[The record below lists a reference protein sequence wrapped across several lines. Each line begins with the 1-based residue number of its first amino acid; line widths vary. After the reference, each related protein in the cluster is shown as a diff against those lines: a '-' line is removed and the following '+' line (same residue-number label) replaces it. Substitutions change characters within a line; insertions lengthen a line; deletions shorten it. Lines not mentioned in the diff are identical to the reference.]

1 MLLGYFISTTGTKT
15 GKLKEAYIMATLAE
29 IRAKLR
35 EQEDRKGG
43 GSNQQSGGDNAIY
56 PHWNMAEGTEAVLRF
71 LPDADSDNVFFWKER
86 LMIKLPFAGIKGQTD
101 SRPVTVNVPCM
112 EMYGETC
119 PVLSEVRGWFK
130 DPALEDQ
137 GRKYW
142 KKRSYIFQGF
152 VADDPL
158 NEDSKPENPIR
169 RFIIGPQIF
178 QIIKGALM
186 DPEMEELPTDY
197 VRGVDF
203 RIKKTSKG
211 GYADYSTSQWSRR
224 ERALTDEEKA
234 AIDTHGLH
242 NLDDFLP
249 KKPGEVEVKVIQEM
263 FEASVDGEAYDPNR
277 WGQYFRAPGMSAP
290 TGDPNSSKPAAP
302 IAETKTAPMTP
313 KEEDANAGVT
323 RDESGTP
330 SAPEASTATTEDKPS
345 SERAQDI
352 LKMIRDRQS

>member
-1 MLLGYFISTTGTKT
+1 
-15 GKLKEAYIMATLAE
+15 MATLAE

-35 EQEDRKGG
+35 EQESRTSGNNK
-43 GSNQQSGGDNAIY
+43 QSGGDNAIY
-56 PHWNMAEGTEAVLRF
+56 PHWNMAEGSEAVLRF
-71 LPDADSDNVFFWKER
+71 LPDADPEATFFWKER

-119 PVLSEVRGWFK
+119 PVLQEVRGWFK
-130 DPALEDQ
+130 DPSLEDQ

-152 VADDPL
+152 VVDNPIS
-158 NEDSKPENPIR
+158 EDTTPENPIR

-224 ERALTDEEKA
+224 ERAVTEEEKT

-242 NLDDFLP
+242 NLNDFLP
-249 KKPGEVEVKVIQEM
+249 KKPSDVEVKVIQEM
-263 FEASVDGEAYDPNR
+263 FEASVDGEAYDPDR
-277 WGQYFRAPGMSAP
+277 FGQYFRAPGMSAP
-290 TGDPNSSKPAAP
+290 TGDPNKGATAPAAAP
-302 IAETKTAPMTP
+302 ASPAPTPAQEPVAEATPAPVAETATTTA
-313 KEEDANAGVT
+313 
-323 RDESGTP
+323 
-330 SAPEASTATTEDKPS
+330 SATEDKPS
-345 SERAQDI
+345 SERANDI
-352 LKMIRDRQS
+352 LAMIRNRQQ